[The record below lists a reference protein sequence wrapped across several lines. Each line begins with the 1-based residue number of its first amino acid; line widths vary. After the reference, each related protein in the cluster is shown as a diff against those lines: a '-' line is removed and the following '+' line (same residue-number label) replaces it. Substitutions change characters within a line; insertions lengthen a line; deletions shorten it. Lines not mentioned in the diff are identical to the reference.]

1 MMLDVM
7 IIKGLTML
15 KASKTKKKIKSKK
28 VNVDARW
35 SVNFYFFARSAVF
48 NHEYHFVEGTSS
60 YGHTTMKAPHPIRT
74 AKLSIVGPDQ
84 YCSWGQCGNLGCCR
98 ATQLFFHFLGKQN
111 FAQVK
116 KGKRHTAPEIP
127 L

>member
-1 MMLDVM
+1 MLDVM

-35 SVNFYFFARSAVF
+35 SVNFYFFARSAFF

-74 AKLSIVGPDQ
+74 AKLSIVGLVQ
-84 YCSWGQCGNLGCCR
+84 YFGRGLRGNNQCCMALH
-98 ATQLFFHFLGKQN
+98 FF
-111 FAQVK
+111 FAPPF
-116 KGKRHTAPEIP
+116 GSRPE
-127 L
+127 